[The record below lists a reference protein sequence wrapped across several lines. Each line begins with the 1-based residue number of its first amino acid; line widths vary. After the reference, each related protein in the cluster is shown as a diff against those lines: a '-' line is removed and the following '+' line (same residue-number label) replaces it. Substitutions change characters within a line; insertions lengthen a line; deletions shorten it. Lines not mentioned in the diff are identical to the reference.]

1 MSIESTWITRQ
12 LRWLGARRNP
22 VATTWDRLEA
32 RVVAVAIVLSLGM
45 LPVALAVG
53 SHTYESA
60 LADATEQQAS
70 RTQTT
75 AVVLADAPYTVN
87 AHGVAEQ
94 APARAVWQLPDG
106 TERTGDVYVD
116 PGTTAG
122 TETPI
127 WIDQAGDPTLAPLT
141 RDGALG
147 AAVGVAVLAWV
158 GLVGLIALLTWGA
171 HVALDRARG
180 ADLARDWQRLS
191 RDLKPF

>member
-1 MSIESTWITRQ
+1 MSSASTWILRQ
-12 LRWLGARRNP
+12 LRWLGANRNP

-32 RVVAVAIVLSLGM
+32 RVVVFAIVLSLGM

-53 SHTYESA
+53 SLTYESA

-75 AVVLADAPYTVN
+75 AVVLADVPYSVN
-87 AHGVAEQ
+87 AHGVATQ

-106 TERTGDVYVD
+106 TERMGEVYVD
-116 PGTTAG
+116 PGATAG
-122 TETPI
+122 TKTPI
-127 WIDQAGDPTLAPLT
+127 WIDQAGDPALAPLT

-147 AAVGVAVLAWV
+147 AAIGVAVLAWV
-158 GLVGLIALLTWGA
+158 GFLGAIALLTWGA
-171 HVALDRARG
+171 RVALDRLRG

-191 RDLKPF
+191 SDLKPF